1 MTQKIL
7 DLIEEINREGF
18 DNSMWGVTKVD
29 DWDIVEL
36 FGATYH
42 KIVPQHIYI
51 YREDDESNPIR
62 TISPD
67 LTFTTK
73 DGCVIDLYYISNL

>member
-36 FGATYH
+36 FGDLEQTQCL
-42 KIVPQHIYI
+42 IWQII
-51 YREDDESNPIR
+51 IQQIR
-62 TISPD
+62 H
-67 LTFTTK
+67 
-73 DGCVIDLYYISNL
+73 C

>member
-7 DLIEEINREGF
+7 DLIDEINCEGI

-42 KIVPQHIYI
+42 KIVPQHIFV
-51 YREDDESNPIR
+51 YREHGDSNPIKA
-62 TISPD
+62 ISPD
-67 LTFTTK
+67 LTFTAEG
-73 DGCVIDLYYISNL
+73 GCVIDLYYISNL